1 MYAFILILVILG
13 IVYATT
19 NPSLEGFRN
28 DTSLYMPTKPYG
40 IPDSCP
46 KGTSI
51 TPVSNL
57 DRSFD
62 ATKVK
67 PYSMPGDLPVAGYQQ
82 IGAMSPLPYQDT
94 TLIKAN
100 RHQLISLLEMLKGF
114 LAFEAQE
121 LSEKSD
127 PSIQLPLQTA
137 RSDLLVLQREVEV
150 QNRNPGV
157 QSTITLTNLNEMSS
171 NLAYLQQQVRLIG
184 AAGSLQG
191 PINQFT
197 EGFTTEGF
205 RRGASP
211 ASQAAYDAQMNA
223 AVAAAAAKAK
233 ADTDAKAKADTDAKA
248 VAAAAAKAKAVQTNT
263 NPAVPVP
270 ATMEDLKKLLS
281 NVQGQIDKLSASGTN
296 DPVTKQRI
304 SGLTGI
310 QSYVKD
316 IIEQLT
322 AGTLFPGD
330 VPIMKSDIDRAFT
343 VVSTPNSSIADALSI
358 LGIAN
363 GLPGNPKAMSQLNT
377 LINKYAD
384 QIINGVSATFQ
395 VKYTSPNEL
404 GLVKALSSKAVSV
417 SSIDKTG
424 FPSAADLNNVSNA
437 KFIPVDSGA
446 PVTDK
451 LAALPMDAGRGKA
464 PAHFDWKQ
472 RAKEI
477 EDQVKKRGLN
487 PTDFGITPIKTAS
500 PEFSWK
506 GYAKMIC
513 TRLQATMDPALP
525 VTCGCPPMDWKGW
538 R

>member
-1 MYAFILILVILG
+1 MYAFVLILVLLG
-13 IVYATT
+13 IAYAVS

-28 DTSLYMPTKPYG
+28 DNSLNMPTKPYG
-40 IPDSCP
+40 MPNSCP

-57 DRSFD
+57 DRSID

-100 RHQLISLLEMLKGF
+100 RRQLISLLELLKGF

-157 QSTITLTNLNEMSS
+157 QSTITMTNLNEMSS

-191 PINQFT
+191 PVNQFT
-197 EGFTTEGF
+197 EGFYNTTTVTV
-205 RRGASP
+205 P
-211 ASQAAYDAQMNA
+211 APTTAATATA
-223 AVAAAAAKAK
+223 
-233 ADTDAKAKADTDAKA
+233 
-248 VAAAAAKAKAVQTNT
+248 
-263 NPAVPVP
+263 PAPTTVSIPLTGTTTGTSGTTTTATATTGTATAGTATATTSTPAPIPVP

-281 NVQGQIDKLSASGTN
+281 NVQGQINKLSASGTN

-310 QSYVKD
+310 QSYVKG

-322 AGTLFPGD
+322 SGTLFPGD
-330 VPIMKSDIDRAFT
+330 VPIMKSDIDRAFK

-363 GLPGNPKAMSQLNT
+363 GLPGNPKAMSQLHT

-404 GLVKALSSKAVSV
+404 GLAKAV

-437 KFIPVDSGA
+437 KFMPVDSGA
-446 PVTDK
+446 PVTDR
-451 LAALPMDAGRGKA
+451 LAALPINGGRG

-487 PTDFGITPIKTAS
+487 PADFGITPIKTAS
-500 PEFSWK
+500 SEFSWK

-525 VTCGCPPMDWKGW
+525 VTCGCPPMDWNGW

>member
-1 MYAFILILVILG
+1 MYAFILILVLLG
-13 IVYATT
+13 IVYAAT

-28 DTSLYMPTKPYG
+28 DSSLNIPTKPYG
-40 IPDSCP
+40 MPDTCP

-62 ATKVK
+62 AAKVM

-100 RHQLISLLEMLKGF
+100 RQQLISLLELVKGF

-191 PINQFT
+191 PVNQFH
-197 EGFTTEGF
+197 EGFLDPTTTVTVPVPTTTGTGTTGTTAATVATVPAPTTVTIPLT
-205 RRGASP
+205 GAASGTTAPLAP
-211 ASQAAYDAQMNA
+211 ATTS
-223 AVAAAAAKAK
+223 
-233 ADTDAKAKADTDAKA
+233 T
-248 VAAAAAKAKAVQTNT
+248 
-263 NPAVPVP
+263 PAPISVP
-270 ATMEDLKKLLS
+270 ATMEDLKKLQS
-281 NVQGQIDKLSASGTN
+281 NVQGQINKLSASGTN

-310 QSYVKD
+310 QSYVKG
-316 IIEQLT
+316 IIDQLT

-330 VPIMKSDIDRAFT
+330 VPIMKSDVDRAFT

-358 LGIAN
+358 LGIATGIQDN
-363 GLPGNPKAMSQLNT
+363 SKAMTQLNT
-377 LINKYAD
+377 LVNKYAD

-404 GLVKALSSKAVSV
+404 GLARA
-417 SSIDKTG
+417 SSINKTG
-424 FPSAADLNNVSNA
+424 FPSMADLNNVSNA
-437 KFIPVDSGA
+437 KFMPADSGV
-446 PVTDK
+446 PVTDR
-451 LAALPMDAGRGKA
+451 LAALPMNGGRG
-464 PAHFDWKQ
+464 PAQFDWRQ

-487 PTDFGITPIKTAS
+487 PADFGITPIKTAS

-506 GYAKMIC
+506 GYARMIC

-525 VTCGCPPMDWKGW
+525 VTCGCPPMDWTGW

>member
-13 IVYATT
+13 VVYATT

-28 DTSLYMPTKPYG
+28 DSSLNIPTKPYG
-40 IPDSCP
+40 MPDTCP

-57 DRSFD
+57 DRSFN
-62 ATKVK
+62 AAKVM

-100 RHQLISLLEMLKGF
+100 RQQLISLLEFVKGF

-137 RSDLLVLQREVEV
+137 RSDFQVLQREVEV

-191 PINQFT
+191 PINRFT
-197 EGFTTEGF
+197 EGFTTE
-205 RRGASP
+205 AD
-211 ASQAAYDAQMNA
+211 AAA
-223 AVAAAAAKAK
+223 AKAKSDIEAAAKATADAAAAAKAK
-233 ADTDAKAKADTDAKA
+233 ADAEEAKAKAD
-248 VAAAAAKAKAVQTNT
+248 AAAAKAKADATPVTA
-263 NPAVPVP
+263 PPVP

-281 NVQGQIDKLSASGTN
+281 NVQGQINKLSASGTN

-310 QSYVKD
+310 QSYVKG
-316 IIEQLT
+316 IIDQLT

-358 LGIAN
+358 LGIAT
-363 GLPGNPKAMSQLNT
+363 GIQGNSKAMSQLNT
-377 LINKYAD
+377 LVNKYAD

-404 GLVKALSSKAVSV
+404 GLARA
-417 SSIDKTG
+417 SSINKTG
-424 FPSAADLNNVSNA
+424 FPSMADLNNVSNA
-437 KFIPVDSGA
+437 KFMPIDSGA
-446 PVTDK
+446 PVTDR
-451 LAALPMDAGRGKA
+451 LAALPMDAGRGKG

-487 PTDFGITPIKTAS
+487 PADFGITPIKTAS

-506 GYAKMIC
+506 GYARMIC

-525 VTCGCPPMDWKGW
+525 VTCGCPPMDWRGW

>member
-1 MYAFILILVILG
+1 MYAFILILIILG

-57 DRSFD
+57 DHSFD

-137 RSDLLVLQREVEV
+137 HSDLLVLQREVEV

-191 PINQFT
+191 PINQFM

-233 ADTDAKAKADTDAKA
+233 ADVDAKTDADAN
-248 VAAAAAKAKAVQTNT
+248 AKAVQTNT

-310 QSYVKD
+310 QSYVKG
-316 IIEQLT
+316 IIDQLT

-330 VPIMKSDIDRAFT
+330 VPIMKSDIYRAFT
-343 VVSTPNSSIADALSI
+343 VVSTLNSSIADALSI

-404 GLVKALSSKAVSV
+404 GLAKTL

-437 KFIPVDSGA
+437 KFIPVDSEA

>member
-1 MYAFILILVILG
+1 MYAFILILVLLG
-13 IVYATT
+13 IAYAVS

-28 DTSLYMPTKPYG
+28 DNSLNIPTKPYG
-40 IPDSCP
+40 MPNSCP

-57 DRSFD
+57 DRSID

-100 RHQLISLLEMLKGF
+100 RRQLISLLELLKGF

-150 QNRNPGV
+150 QNRNPGI
-157 QSTITLTNLNEMSS
+157 QSTITMTNLNEMSS

-191 PINQFT
+191 PINQFH
-197 EGFTTEGF
+197 EGFVDSTTVTVPIPTTTVSGTT
-205 RRGASP
+205 GTAATTTTTAATVP
-211 ASQAAYDAQMNA
+211 APTTVSIPLTGTTGTATTATATA
-223 AVAAAAAKAK
+223 PLA
-233 ADTDAKAKADTDAKA
+233 
-248 VAAAAAKAKAVQTNT
+248 
-263 NPAVPVP
+263 PATTSTPAPISVP
-270 ATMEDLKKLLS
+270 ATMDDLKKLQS

-310 QSYVKD
+310 QSYVKG

-330 VPIMKSDIDRAFT
+330 VPIMKSDVDRAFK
-343 VVSTPNSSIADALSI
+343 VVSTPNSSIADALTI

-363 GLPGNPKAMSQLNT
+363 GLPGNSKAMTQLKT
-377 LINKYAD
+377 FINKYAD

-404 GLVKALSSKAVSV
+404 SLAKAVSSV
-417 SSIDKTG
+417 DKTG

-437 KFIPVDSGA
+437 KFMPVDSGA
-446 PVTDK
+446 PVTDR
-451 LAALPMDAGRGKA
+451 LAALPINGGRG
-464 PAHFDWKQ
+464 PAHFDWRQ

-487 PTDFGITPIKTAS
+487 PSDFGITPIKTAS

-525 VTCGCPPMDWKGW
+525 VTCGCPPMDWSGW

>member
-13 IVYATT
+13 IVYAAT

-28 DTSLYMPTKPYG
+28 DNSLNIPTKPYG

-100 RHQLISLLEMLKGF
+100 RHQLISLLEMVKGF

-197 EGFTTEGF
+197 EGFYNTTTVKV
-205 RRGASP
+205 P
-211 ASQAAYDAQMNA
+211 APTTGTTTATAA
-223 AVAAAAAKAK
+223 AVPVPTTVTIPLTGTTTGTSGTTTTATA
-233 ADTDAKAKADTDAKA
+233 TTG
-248 VAAAAAKAKAVQTNT
+248 TT
-263 NPAVPVP
+263 STPAPIPVP

-281 NVQGQIDKLSASGTN
+281 NVQGQINKLSASGTN

-310 QSYVKD
+310 QSYVKG

-322 AGTLFPGD
+322 SGTLFPGD
-330 VPIMKSDIDRAFT
+330 VPIMKSDIDRAFK

-358 LGIAN
+358 LGIVN
-363 GLPGNPKAMSQLNT
+363 VLSGTNPKAMSQLNT

-404 GLVKALSSKAVSV
+404 GLAKALSSKTVSV

-424 FPSAADLNNVSNA
+424 FPSITDLNNVSNS
-437 KFIPVDSGA
+437 KFMPVDSGA

-487 PTDFGITPIKTAS
+487 PADFGITPIKTAS

>member
-1 MYAFILILVILG
+1 MYAFVLILVLLG
-13 IVYATT
+13 IAYAVS

-28 DTSLYMPTKPYG
+28 DNLLNIPTKPYG
-40 IPDSCP
+40 MPNSCP

-57 DRSFD
+57 DRSID

-100 RHQLISLLEMLKGF
+100 RRQLISLLELLKGF

-157 QSTITLTNLNEMSS
+157 QSTITMTNLNEMSS

-191 PINQFT
+191 PVNQFT
-197 EGFTTEGF
+197 EGFYNTTTVTV
-205 RRGASP
+205 P
-211 ASQAAYDAQMNA
+211 APTTAA
-223 AVAAAAAKAK
+223 
-233 ADTDAKAKADTDAKA
+233 
-248 VAAAAAKAKAVQTNT
+248 
-263 NPAVPVP
+263 PAPTTVSIPLTGTTTGTSGTTATATATTGTATATTSTPAPIPVP
-270 ATMEDLKKLLS
+270 ATMEDLKKLQS
-281 NVQGQIDKLSASGTN
+281 NVQGQINKLSASGTN

-310 QSYVKD
+310 QSYVKG
-316 IIEQLT
+316 IIDQLT

-343 VVSTPNSSIADALSI
+343 VVSTPNSSIADALTI

-363 GLPGNPKAMSQLNT
+363 GLPGNSKAMTQIKT
-377 LINKYAD
+377 FINKYAD

-404 GLVKALSSKAVSV
+404 GLAKAV

-424 FPSAADLNNVSNA
+424 FPSIADLNNVSNA
-437 KFIPVDSGA
+437 KFMPVDSGA

-451 LAALPMDAGRGKA
+451 LAALPMNGGRG
-464 PAHFDWKQ
+464 PAHFDWRQ

-487 PTDFGITPIKTAS
+487 PADFGITPIKTAS

-525 VTCGCPPMDWKGW
+525 VTCGCPPMDWNGW

>member
-13 IVYATT
+13 VVYATT

-28 DTSLYMPTKPYG
+28 DSSLHIPTKPYG
-40 IPDSCP
+40 IPDTCP

-57 DRSFD
+57 DRSFN
-62 ATKVK
+62 AAKVM

-100 RHQLISLLEMLKGF
+100 RQQLVSLLELVKGF

-137 RSDLLVLQREVEV
+137 RSDFQVLQREVEV

-191 PINQFT
+191 PINQFH
-197 EGFTTEGF
+197 EGFLDPTTTVTVPAPTGTTGTTATTAATVPAPTTVTIPLT
-205 RRGASP
+205 GAASGTTTTAPLAP
-211 ASQAAYDAQMNA
+211 ATTS
-223 AVAAAAAKAK
+223 
-233 ADTDAKAKADTDAKA
+233 T
-248 VAAAAAKAKAVQTNT
+248 
-263 NPAVPVP
+263 PAPIPVP

-281 NVQGQIDKLSASGTN
+281 NVQGQINKLSASGTN

-310 QSYVKD
+310 QSYVKE
-316 IIEQLT
+316 IIHQLT
-322 AGTLFPGD
+322 TGTLFPSD
-330 VPIMKSDIDRAFT
+330 VPIMKSDIDRAFK

-358 LGIAN
+358 LGIAT
-363 GLPGNPKAMSQLNT
+363 GLQGNSKAMSQLNT
-377 LINKYAD
+377 LVNKYAD

-404 GLVKALSSKAVSV
+404 GLARASKA

-424 FPSAADLNNVSNA
+424 FPSMADLNNVSNA
-437 KFIPVDSGA
+437 KFMPVDSGA
-446 PVTDK
+446 LVTDR
-451 LAALPMDAGRGKA
+451 LAALPMDAGRGKG

-487 PTDFGITPIKTAS
+487 PADFGITPIKTAS

-506 GYAKMIC
+506 GYARMIC

-525 VTCGCPPMDWKGW
+525 VTCGCPPMDWRGW

>member
-13 IVYATT
+13 VVYATT
-19 NPSLEGFRN
+19 NQSLEGFRN
-28 DTSLYMPTKPYG
+28 DSSLHIPTKPYG
-40 IPDSCP
+40 MPDTCP

-57 DRSFD
+57 DRSFN
-62 ATKVK
+62 AAKVM

-100 RHQLISLLEMLKGF
+100 RQQLISLLELVKGF

-137 RSDLLVLQREVEV
+137 RSDFQVLQREVEV
-150 QNRNPGV
+150 QNRNPGI

-197 EGFTTEGF
+197 EGFTTTTV
-205 RRGASP
+205 SVP
-211 ASQAAYDAQMNA
+211 APTTTTTTATTVSVPLTGSTAIPVTTATPATSATTATPATATAIAA
-223 AVAAAAAKAK
+223 
-233 ADTDAKAKADTDAKA
+233 
-248 VAAAAAKAKAVQTNT
+248 
-263 NPAVPVP
+263 P

-281 NVQGQIDKLSASGTN
+281 NVQGQINKLSASGTN

-310 QSYVKD
+310 QSYVKE
-316 IIEQLT
+316 IIHQLT
-322 AGTLFPGD
+322 TGTLFPSD
-330 VPIMKSDIDRAFT
+330 VPIMKSDIDRAFK
-343 VVSTPNSSIADALSI
+343 VVSTPNSSISDALAI
-358 LGIAN
+358 LGIAT
-363 GLPGNPKAMSQLNT
+363 GLQGNSKAMSQLNT
-377 LINKYAD
+377 LVNKYAD

-404 GLVKALSSKAVSV
+404 GLARASKAV

-424 FPSAADLNNVSNA
+424 FPSMADLNNVSNA
-437 KFIPVDSGA
+437 KFMPVDSGA
-446 PVTDK
+446 PVTDR
-451 LAALPMDAGRGKA
+451 LAALPMDAGRGKG

-487 PTDFGITPIKTAS
+487 PADFGITPIKTAS

-506 GYAKMIC
+506 GYARMIC

-525 VTCGCPPMDWKGW
+525 VTCGCPPMDWRGW